1 MSNPVYEKLLKCVA
15 SVREKTDFVP
25 KVALVLG
32 SGLGNY
38 GDTLKVETIVDY
50 KDIEDFPVSTAPGH
64 KGRFIFGYVD
74 DVPVV
79 CMQGRVHSYEGYE
92 MTDVVLP
99 IRLMK
104 MLGAKV
110 LFVTNASGAVKTG
123 FKAGQLMLITG
134 QNTCFVPSPL
144 IGANIDELGPRF
156 PDMSQ
161 IYNLELQKLAKK
173 CAMELDI
180 DLKEGVYFQLR
191 GPQYETPQ
199 EINMVRTLGGDAV
212 GMSTGVEAIAA
223 NHMGMKIIG
232 ISCLSNLAAG
242 ISPNPLSEQE
252 VLDAG
257 AAVGPQFTALV
268 TEIIKNLK

>member
-1 MSNPVYEKLLKCVA
+1 MGNPVYEKLLKCVA
-15 SVREKTDFVP
+15 SVRKKTDFVP

-38 GDTLKVETIVDY
+38 GETIKVETMVDY
-50 KDIEDFPVSTAPGH
+50 KNIEGFPVSTAPGH

-104 MLGAKV
+104 LLGAEV
-110 LFVTNASGAVKTG
+110 LFVTNAAGAVKTG

-134 QNTCFVPSPL
+134 QNTMMVPSPL
-144 IGANIDELGPRF
+144 IGPNIDELGPRF

-161 IYNLELQKLAKK
+161 IYDLELQKIARK
-173 CAMELDI
+173 CAMELNI
-180 DLKEGVYFQLR
+180 DLQEGVYFQDR

-223 NHMGMKIIG
+223 NHMGMRIIG

-242 ISPNPLSEQE
+242 ISPNPLTEEE
-252 VLDAG
+252 VLIAG
-257 AAVGPQFTALV
+257 AEVAPRFTALV
-268 TEIIKNLK
+268 TEIIKNIK